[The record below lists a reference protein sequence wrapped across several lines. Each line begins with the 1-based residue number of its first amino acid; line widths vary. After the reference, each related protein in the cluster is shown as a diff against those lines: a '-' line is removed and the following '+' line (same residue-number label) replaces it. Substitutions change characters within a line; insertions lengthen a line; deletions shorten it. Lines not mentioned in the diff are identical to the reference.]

1 MAAPSPKYI
10 RPPGPG
16 AGTGAGDVIQ
26 PAGQRIA
33 PAIDCLIKLDGM
45 RAMVLEQTGRIE
57 PDGEP
62 LKLREIETPH
72 PGRGEVLIR
81 VHACAVCHTEL
92 DQIEGRVATPLP
104 RVLGHEVVGTVVESG
119 AGVGHAAD
127 GQRVGVGWIG
137 SACGDCKWCRRGDEN
152 LCPDFKATG
161 RNIDGGYAEFMCVPA
176 GFVHAVP
183 EQLSDAEAAP
193 MLCAGAIGLRSLR
206 LTALRDGRVLS
217 LAGILYPQS
226 PVMVWA
232 RDPGQREQALALGAS
247 WAGDTGEKPP
257 RAPDAI
263 IDTTPVWATVLAA
276 LDRLAPGGR
285 LVINAIS
292 KESGDR
298 DRLAGLDYERQLWR
312 EKEIKSV
319 ANVTRRDISDY
330 LDIAARHE
338 LTPHV
343 QLMPLERANAALKKI
358 RFGDFRGAFVLDV
371 SGDASD
377 AD

>member
-1 MAAPSPKYI
+1 
-10 RPPGPG
+10 
-16 AGTGAGDVIQ
+16 
-26 PAGQRIA
+26 
-33 PAIDCLIKLDGM
+33 M
-45 RAMVLEQTGRIE
+45 RAMVLEQTGEIE
-57 PDGEP
+57 RDGEP
-62 LKLREIETPH
+62 LELRDVARPR
-72 PGRGEVLIR
+72 PGRDEVLIR
-81 VHACAVCHTEL
+81 VHVCAVCHTEL

-104 RVLGHEVVGTVVESG
+104 RVPGHEVIGTVVERG
-119 AGVGHAAD
+119 AQAGKIER

-137 SACGDCKWCRRGDEN
+137 SACGECKWCRRGDEN

-206 LTALRDGRVLS
+206 LTALRDGRVLGLTGFGASNHLVLS

-338 LTPHV
+338 LTPQV